1 MKENHLLSLVQ
12 GKINFEDCLK
22 YYSKR
27 LEEEIRKEL
36 EKESMNSYYYRR
48 PISNNEEVEEYSNL
62 LDSISEH
69 GFVNYKG
76 VNEFCRVL
84 NNNVTDI
91 LNTEEIINLT
101 LNEILLKKKSLQET
115 DFNVDNIVSNSH
127 IYNLMENT
135 NSCRTIFAD
144 SGSKKSIIKN
154 DLGSNSINA
163 STSSNTIIK
172 NENAAYNITASTG
185 LGSIDIDIDSAN
197 SITANTGDNSLLHIN
212 SYNSIAA
219 NTGDGSLVCAKGI
232 GSAAISSGDHS
243 IVSAESENN
252 FAIGIGHNCIA
263 KGKLGSYLIL
273 ADWEDNNLID
283 VKMHIV
289 DNVEIKEDVYYI
301 LKNGKFVEV
310 IK

>member
-1 MKENHLLSLVQ
+1 MS
-12 GKINFEDCLK
+12 
-22 YYSKR
+22 
-27 LEEEIRKEL
+27 
-36 EKESMNSYYYRR
+36 SYYRAS
-48 PISNNEEVEEYSNL
+48 IDDNEEVEEYSNL

-76 VNEFCRVL
+76 VNKFCRVSD
-84 NNNVTDI
+84 NNSTDV
-91 LNTEEIINLT
+91 LNTEEIMNLAFD
-101 LNEILLKKKSLQET
+101 EILLKKKSIQET
-115 DFNVDNIVSNSH
+115 DFNVDNIISNSH

-135 NSCRTIFAD
+135 NSCRSIFAD

-163 STSSNTIIK
+163 STSSKTIIK
-172 NENAAYNITASTG
+172 NENAAYNITASTC
-185 LGSIDIDIDSAN
+185 LASIDIDIDSIN
-197 SITANTGDNSLLHIN
+197 SIIANTGDNSLLHIN
-212 SYNSIAA
+212 SSNSIAA
-219 NTGDGSLVCAKGI
+219 NTGDGSLICAKGT

-243 IVSAESENN
+243 IVSAESEDN

-283 VKMHIV
+283 VKIHIV
-289 DNVEIKEDVYYI
+289 DNIEIKEDVYYI

-310 IK
+310 N